1 MGHSNRKSAMKIELL
16 RELIAEHE
24 EWLMESI
31 LEYAKARG
39 YAQYTSTLREAWR
52 LSISGL
58 SNSLLAAIGKNHPN
72 LELNPDETY
81 ISDPIAEFGIIEARR
96 HRERGVSLG
105 MFLGLMKYYRQS
117 YKDLV
122 RHGGFVSRLENHFL
136 NLIERFFDRLEIAFC
151 LEWAE
156 SDQSELIE
164 KLQVRNRLMTNEKNR
179 YLTIFESHP
188 HMVLILDKDL
198 KLINL
203 NHAAAKRFQ
212 AQEIP
217 GEHYYQPAPEQSTD
231 KDPPQPFAFENTAT
245 KALEVLIPS
254 LIDDLQ
260 TFIAGGETHQSFEKE
275 IVELDE
281 KRYLNVSFSQVLDVS
296 EKFSGVVVTLEDIT
310 TQKQATEELRH
321 AKEAADAA
329 NRAKSAFIANMS
341 HELRTPMNAVLGYAQ
356 LMQKDSSLQ
365 GQQREYLNTISRSGA
380 HLLAL
385 INNVLAISRIEVE
398 RTTLELVTV
407 DLHTL
412 LRDMEAMFRL
422 KTNAKG
428 LHFEVIEADE
438 FTRYVVADESKLR
451 QVLINLLGNAVKF
464 VEEGSIIMRVAV
476 TTGPQGGMRLVTE
489 VEDTGPGIA
498 PDELGKVFG
507 YFEQTATGKKRQS
520 GSGLGMTI
528 SRGFARLMGGDLTVT
543 SREGEGS
550 TFRFEIDVH
559 AGQED
564 IREKTHAPL
573 VMGLT
578 PGQTVP
584 RVLVVDDD
592 EENRKLLVRLLELA
606 GFKVQEAENG
616 EKAVALFAQWSP
628 QFIWM
633 DMRMPVMDGL
643 EATRRIRTLPGG
655 DQVKIVAFTA
665 SVMEEER
672 TSILAARCDDV
683 VHKPYRESLLFEV
696 MAKHLGVNYHYEENS
711 SEIAIESETD
721 MCSLT
726 TLPAGL
732 RDSLT
737 RAVLELDTD
746 RTLAVVEE
754 ITRQD
759 AAIGPVLRKLAE
771 NLEYERLLTMLEQ
784 NDGRSVA

>member
-1 MGHSNRKSAMKIELL
+1 MKIELL
-16 RELIAEHE
+16 RKLISEHE
-24 EWLMESI
+24 EWLMETI
-31 LEYAKARG
+31 LEYAKVRG

-58 SNSLLAAIGKNHPN
+58 SSALLAAIGKRHPN
-72 LELNPDETY
+72 LELNPDDKY

-122 RHGGFVSRLENHFL
+122 RHGGFVYSLENHYL

-151 LEWAE
+151 IEWAE

-198 KLINL
+198 NLINL
-203 NHAAAKRFQ
+203 NHVAARRFQ
-212 AQEIP
+212 AQETP
-217 GEHYYQPAPEQSTD
+217 GEHYYHPAPEQSTAED
-231 KDPPQPFAFENTAT
+231 LLQDAQPLALEDTAT
-245 KALEVLIPS
+245 KALEALIPS
-254 LIDDLQ
+254 LTDDLQ
-260 TFIAGGETHQSFEKE
+260 TFIAGEETHRSFEKE
-275 IVELDE
+275 IVELNE
-281 KRYLNVSFSQVLDVS
+281 KQYLNVSFSQVLDVS
-296 EKFSGVVVTLEDIT
+296 EKFSGVVGILEDIT
-310 TQKQATEELRH
+310 TQKQVTEELRH

-356 LMQKDSSLQ
+356 LMQRDLSLH
-365 GQQREYLNTISRSGA
+365 GQQRKYLNTISRSGA

-385 INNVLAISRIEVE
+385 INDVLAISRIEAE
-398 RTTLELVTV
+398 QITLEPVTV
-407 DLHTL
+407 DLQTL
-412 LRDMEAMFRL
+412 IQDMETMFRL

-428 LHFEVIEADE
+428 LLFEVIEADE

-464 VEEGSIIMRVAV
+464 VEEGGIVMRVAV
-476 TTGPQGGMRLVTE
+476 TAGPQGGMRLVTE
-489 VEDTGPGIA
+489 IEDTGPGIA
-498 PDELGKVFG
+498 PDELDKVFR
-507 YFEQTATGKKRQS
+507 YFEQTATGIKSQS
-520 GSGLGMTI
+520 GSGLGMAI
-528 SRGFARLMGGDLTVT
+528 SRNYARLMGGDLTVT

-564 IREKTHAPL
+564 VREKPHAPL
-573 VMGLT
+573 VIGLT

-592 EENRKLLVRLLELA
+592 VENRNLLVKLLELA
-606 GFKVQEAENG
+606 GFKVQVAENG
-616 EKAVALFAQWSP
+616 EKAVALFSQWSP

-665 SVMEEER
+665 GVMEEER
-672 TSILAARCDDV
+672 KPILAAGCDDFV
-683 VHKPYRESLLFEV
+683 SKPYRESLLFEV
-696 MAKHLGVNYHYEENS
+696 MAKHLGVKYHYEENPP
-711 SEIAIESETD
+711 EIDIESETD
-721 MCSLT
+721 ICSLT

-732 RDSLT
+732 RDALT
-737 RAVLELDTD
+737 RAVIELDTD

-771 NLEYERLLTMLEQ
+771 NLEYDRLLTMLEQ
-784 NDGRSVA
+784 NDGRFVA